1 MYELLIASRAR
12 HVRLYL
18 LYDTESLYAVVLW
31 LIIVRFSAQIDN
43 EHGGI
48 ISFFQTKNIYY

>member
-1 MYELLIASRAR
+1 MNCLLQVER
-12 HVRLYL
+12 VMWGYL

-48 ISFFQTKNIYY
+48 ISFFQTRNIYY